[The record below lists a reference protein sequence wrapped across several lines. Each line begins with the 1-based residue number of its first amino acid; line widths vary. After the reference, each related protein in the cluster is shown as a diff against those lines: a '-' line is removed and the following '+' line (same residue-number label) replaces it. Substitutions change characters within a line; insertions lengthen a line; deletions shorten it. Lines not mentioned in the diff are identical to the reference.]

1 MSQFR
6 VFDAV
11 LGAAQCVSYQMCST
25 VFVQWLLLHA
35 GSAWMSRIRKSEEKK
50 REIEIIDKS

>member
-35 GSAWMSRIRKSEEKK
+35 GSAWMSRIRKSEREEK
-50 REIEIIDKS
+50 RDRDH